1 MNYTQKSKKLNIN
14 IEIASIKKEALI
26 KTTILTKRLMNE
38 DFLVPL
44 VMPFIIGEFISEDAF
59 QKLQTISERKQQ
71 QAAEQDV

>member
-1 MNYTQKSKKLNIN
+1 M
-14 IEIASIKKEALI
+14 
-26 KTTILTKRLMNE
+26 ILTKRLMNE